1 MFQLK
6 VTDIFMKILL
16 LKHFDCQNSVEL
28 LLKSIKKLKD
38 FAQLQIK
45 VILTQLRFQTMTE

>member
-16 LKHFDCQNSVEL
+16 LEHFDCQNSV

-45 VILTQLRFQTMTE
+45 VILTQVRFQTMTE